1 MIRRNM
7 QRHWHRQPLIR
18 CLNAVAQSPKLKGI
32 DAAVNNY
39 AIVGVKAIVYL
50 MSSTIQRSHSAR

>member
-1 MIRRNM
+1 M
-7 QRHWHRQPLIR
+7 QRHWHHQLIR
-18 CLNAVAQSPKLKGI
+18 CLNAVARVPKLKGI